1 MTSIYFD
8 LSIYLSI
15 KRHPCPV
22 FLPPKLAATS
32 SPSSAQRSRR
42 EQPPGVCSESSPSPM
57 ARRREQALPSLGST
71 GADFVYQP
79 VVGGIVGR
87 ARKDDSLECQFGS
100 TPETVAL
107 AAEVQE
113 LMDQSSDAMEQAE
126 SVVRRSRRA
135 LTTRHVSF
143 NARRQAKLTR
153 TPRGLRAVR
162 TGYAY
167 QLSACCT
174 YQRRRAACPE
184 APSTV
189 RTPHASSLG
198 WDCTTVRTAYLGTT
212 GNRVASSGWR
222 RRPGRRAPS
231 ATESSSSSTASRQP

>member
-1 MTSIYFD
+1 
-8 LSIYLSI
+8 
-15 KRHPCPV
+15 
-22 FLPPKLAATS
+22 
-32 SPSSAQRSRR
+32 
-42 EQPPGVCSESSPSPM
+42 M

-87 ARKDDSLECQFGS
+87 ARKDDNVECQFGS

-107 AAEVQE
+107 AAELQE

-143 NARRQAKLTR
+143 NARHQAKLTR
-153 TPRGLRAVR
+153 TPRGLRTVR

-167 QLSACCT
+167 QPPAG
-174 YQRRRAACPE
+174 
-184 APSTV
+184 V
-189 RTPHASSLG
+189 RT
-198 WDCTTVRTAYLGTT
+198 
-212 GNRVASSGWR
+212 
-222 RRPGRRAPS
+222 
-231 ATESSSSSTASRQP
+231 